1 MFVLD
6 HAIKYISS
14 WLTVAKKFES
24 TGLYFL
30 YSTSP
35 TMYLPQFRSCM
46 RVGILFMGHV
56 AS

>member
-6 HAIKYISS
+6 HAVKHISS

-35 TMYLPQFRSCM
+35 TMIFHNSE
-46 RVGILFMGHV
+46 V
-56 AS
+56 A